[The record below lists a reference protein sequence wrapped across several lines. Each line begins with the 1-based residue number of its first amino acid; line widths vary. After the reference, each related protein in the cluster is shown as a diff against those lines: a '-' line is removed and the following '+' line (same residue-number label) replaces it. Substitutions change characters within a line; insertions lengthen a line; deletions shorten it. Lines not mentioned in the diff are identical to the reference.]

1 MNLQDVIQLKQKG
14 AKFRLVLAKSLSNR
28 AYHSDYELYL
38 QLKTVLN
45 PTDTPNTS
53 SIAVDAPKHYLTLER
68 LLTHNE
74 LPFDF
79 LHDFEK
85 PVLTST
91 TSVLSLEPL
100 AGRPICGI
108 CFKTDYDD
116 SRGCKNP
123 IIFSVGVGDW
133 VCNLQVKS

>member
-1 MNLQDVIQLKQKG
+1 MTLQDVIQLKQKG
-14 AKFRLVLAKSLSNR
+14 AKFRLVLAKSCSNR

-38 QLKTVLN
+38 QLKTVSN
-45 PTDTPNTS
+45 PTDTPNTA

-79 LHDFEK
+79 LRDYEK
-85 PVLTST
+85 PISTST
-91 TSVLSLEPL
+91 TVLACEPL
-100 AGRPICGI
+100 TGRSMCQI
-108 CFKTDYDD
+108 CFKTDHDD

-123 IIFSVGVGDW
+123 SIFSAGIGDW